1 MAPRWKGKTAE
12 AKALAEPMSVVVS
25 KLQTSLIESN
35 AQGLLSGSAVLLE
48 ALPEQT
54 ELLYRA
60 CIGRPV
66 ITAEKDKQ
74 WHQLS
79 FEEALY
85 LCSVLKCI
93 NVAGENKCAKSD
105 EELWHYMVAKRV
117 GFPVLF
123 KAYSHLRR
131 KNWVVR
137 AGSQYGVDYVAYR
150 YHPAFVHSEY
160 AVLALPDEV
169 GDGEN
174 ARLKVWSDFHCTL
187 RLCGSVAKTLLVL
200 HISRNGE
207 DTASLSRL
215 EHYSVEERIVTRWNP
230 EVSRENQ
237 TMIVKKWYDI
247 NHPFQA

>member
-12 AKALAEPMSVVVS
+12 EPMSVIVS

-35 AQGLLSGSAVLLE
+35 AQGLLSGCVVLLE

-54 ELLYRA
+54 KLLYRA

-66 ITAEKDKQ
+66 ITAENDKQ

-93 NVAGENKCAKSD
+93 KVAGENKCAKSD

-117 GFPVLF
+117 GFPVMF

-137 AGSQYGVDYVAYR
+137 AGSQYGVDFVAYR

-160 AVLALPDEV
+160 AVLALPDED
-169 GDGEN
+169 GDVEN
-174 ARLKVWSDFHCTL
+174 ARLKVWSDYHCTL

-200 HISRNGE
+200 HICRNGE
-207 DTASLSRL
+207 DVVSLSSL
-215 EHYSVEERIVTRWNP
+215 EHYNVEERIVTRWNP
-230 EVSRENQ
+230 EASRENQ
-237 TMIVKKWYDI
+237 TMIVKK
-247 NHPFQA
+247 

>member
-1 MAPRWKGKTAE
+1 MAPRWKGKTGE
-12 AKALAEPMSVVVS
+12 AKEPMSVIVS

-35 AQGLLSGSAVLLE
+35 AQGLLSGCVVLLE

-60 CIGRPV
+60 CIGRPL

-93 NVAGENKCAKSD
+93 KVAGENKSVKSD

-117 GFPVLF
+117 SFPVMF

-160 AVLALPDEV
+160 AVLALPDDDD

-174 ARLKVWSDFHCTL
+174 SRLKVWSDFHCTL
-187 RLCGSVAKTLLVL
+187 RLCGSVAKTMLVL

-207 DTASLSRL
+207 DATVSLSGL

-230 EVSRENQ
+230 EVSRDTN
-237 TMIVKKWYDI
+237 
-247 NHPFQA
+247 